1 MPTPAYPKTGS
12 SQDYS
17 VHMSRPVKFFP
28 AFTKHPA
35 NYPPMKES
43 YCASCL
49 VRPRVFEVTLPLD
62 DGLYF
67 IVYFNF
73 LEQNGYTQATCYWGI

>member
-1 MPTPAYPKTGS
+1 
-12 SQDYS
+12 
-17 VHMSRPVKFFP
+17 MSRPVKFFP

-43 YCASCL
+43 YCATCL

-73 LEQNGYTQATCYWGI
+73 LELTQNMIRVNPKVLLS